1 MISLPTNKI
10 AICLIQANH
19 NNKSFDTN
27 YQAADSESVQAE
39 YDELMD
45 IPQTAISLTTTIRLQ
60 STTSDEGVLIAIDV
74 IVKQI
79 VLPEDV
85 VVNERTALDN
95 GTCINLQ

>member
-19 NNKSFDTN
+19 KSFDTN

-39 YDELMD
+39 YDELVD
-45 IPQTAISLTTTIRLQ
+45 IPQTAISLTANDQVTALLVMKVL
-60 STTSDEGVLIAIDV
+60 VLIAIDA

-79 VLPEDV
+79 VLPENV

-95 GTCINLQ
+95 GTCINH

>member
-19 NNKSFDTN
+19 KSFDTN
-27 YQAADSESVQAE
+27 YQAADSESIQAE
-39 YDELMD
+39 YDELVD
-45 IPQTAISLTTTIRLQ
+45 IPQTAISLTATIRLQ
-60 STTSDEGVLIAIDV
+60 STTSDEGAAIDV

-95 GTCINLQ
+95 GTCINH

>member
-19 NNKSFDTN
+19 KSFDTN

-39 YDELMD
+39 YDELTD
-45 IPQTAISLTTTIRLQ
+45 IPQTAISLTATRALLVMKVL
-60 STTSDEGVLIAIDV
+60 VLIAIDV

-95 GTCINLQ
+95 GTCINH

>member
-19 NNKSFDTN
+19 KSFDTN
-27 YQAADSESVQAE
+27 YQAADLESVQAE

-45 IPQTAISLTTTIRLQ
+45 IPQTAISLTGYRALLVVKVL
-60 STTSDEGVLIAIDV
+60 VLIAIDV

-95 GTCINLQ
+95 GTCINH

>member
-19 NNKSFDTN
+19 KSFDTN

-39 YDELMD
+39 YDELTD
-45 IPQTAISLTTTIRLQ
+45 IPQTAISLTATIRLQ
-60 STTSDEGVLIAIDV
+60 STTSDEGARTDSNRCNC
-74 IVKQI
+74 KQI
-79 VLPEDV
+79 VLTEDV

-95 GTCINLQ
+95 GTCINH

>member
-19 NNKSFDTN
+19 KSFDTN

-45 IPQTAISLTTTIRLQ
+45 IPQTAISLTATIRLQ
-60 STTSDEGVLIAIDV
+60 STTSDEGA
-74 IVKQI
+74 
-79 VLPEDV
+79 
-85 VVNERTALDN
+85 RTDSNRCNCKAN
-95 GTCINLQ
+95 CSTRRCSCKRANST